1 MASRSTSTRLVAH
14 FSEYSASD
22 PYPQNKLLTSFRYT
36 IAHSASMPEGAIV
49 TGWSI
54 EQGESFGTLSWKN
67 GLLACPV
74 GDAEEGPWK
83 VYGKLKGIKYSKDC
97 LGFDALTT
105 NSTKASAWQ
114 YT

>member
-1 MASRSTSTRLVAH
+1 VAH

>member
-1 MASRSTSTRLVAH
+1 M
-14 FSEYSASD
+14 
-22 PYPQNKLLTSFRYT
+22 
-36 IAHSASMPEGAIV
+36 

-54 EQGESFGTLSWKN
+54 EQGESFGTLSWRR

-74 GDAEEGPWK
+74 GDDAEAGPWK
-83 VYGKLKGIKYSKDC
+83 VYANLKSIKFSDDC
-97 LGFDALTT
+97 IGFDALTT